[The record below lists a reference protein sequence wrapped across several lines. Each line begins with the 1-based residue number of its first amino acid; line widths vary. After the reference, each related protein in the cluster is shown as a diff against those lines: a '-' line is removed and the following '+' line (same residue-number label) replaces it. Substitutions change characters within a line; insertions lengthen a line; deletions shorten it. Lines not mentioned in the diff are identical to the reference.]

1 MQFTGWQ
8 LLSGKTAQDI
18 SSQEGI
24 ANEIVEVSNTCTVFI
39 KVFGQNENHMSSFTN
54 NFLVDNS

>member
-8 LLSGKTAQDI
+8 LLSDKTAQDI

-24 ANEIVEVSNTCTVFI
+24 ANEIVEVSNTVFI